1 MTHDASQPSAL
12 LLTEISRDLKPVRP
26 RLVPSRLTLLL
37 TPLALVASLS
47 AVTLIGVR
55 RDSAALGPFVMWGAS
70 IVQVGFGLMLVW
82 TAARETTPAQRLP
95 RSLVWSIIVTAW
107 LVVVAV
113 ALWTYAVGPT
123 SVLSDLAASKAGLVC
138 GVGSGFVGA
147 SVVLAF
153 AWFFRHSLA
162 ARPALAGAIYGAGA
176 GITVN
181 GGWRLAC
188 PISTPWHL
196 LTAHAPAM
204 VSTVAL
210 GAAVAHLMASSLRR
224 SHGNPST
231 NR

>member
-1 MTHDASQPSAL
+1 MTHDASHPPVR

-26 RLVPSRLTLLL
+26 RPVPSRMTLLL
-37 TPLALVASLS
+37 TPLAIAAALS

-55 RDSAALGPFVMWGAS
+55 RDSTALGPFVMWGAS
-70 IVQVGFGLMLVW
+70 IIQVCVGLVLVW
-82 TAARETTPAQRLP
+82 IAAHETIPAQRLP

-107 LVVVAV
+107 LVVAAV

-123 SVLSDLAASKAGLVC
+123 LVLSDFAASRAAFVC
-138 GVGSGFVGA
+138 GVGGGLVGA
-147 SVVLAF
+147 SVVAAF

-188 PISTPWHL
+188 PVSTPWHFF
-196 LTAHAPAM
+196 TAHGPAM
-204 VSTVAL
+204 VFAVAL
-210 GAAVAHLMASSLRR
+210 GAVVAHVMASSRR
-224 SHGNPST
+224 SRGVPPGNG
-231 NR
+231 